1 MPHTLMNLPFA
12 KDALTGLISTET
24 IDYHYGKHHQTYVTN
39 LNNLLTGTG
48 LEEMPLNELIVT
60 GLERCPADKRTG
72 VFNNAAQVYN
82 HNFYWNTL
90 TPGGSKTPTGKLAK
104 AIDDTFGG
112 LAKFNEQFTKAATT
126 LFGSG
131 WTWLSKTRDGK
142 LEIAQ
147 TSNAAT
153 PVTEK
158 KTPLLVC
165 DVWEHAYYIDYRNAR
180 PKYVEAFLTRINWDF
195 ASKNFG

>member
-1 MPHTLMNLPFA
+1 MPHKLMDLPFA
-12 KDALTGLISTET
+12 KDALSGFISTET

-48 LEEMPLNELIVT
+48 LEDMPLQDLIVT
-60 GLERCPADKRTG
+60 GIERCPADKRTG
-72 VFNNAAQVYN
+72 VFNNSAQVYN

-90 TPGGSKTPTGKLAK
+90 VPGGSKTPTGKLAK

-112 LAKFNEQFTKAATT
+112 LAKFNEQFTKTATT

-131 WTWLSKTRDGK
+131 WTWLAKTRDGK
-142 LEIAQ
+142 LEIVP

-153 PVTEK
+153 PITEK

-180 PKYVEAFLTRINWDF
+180 AKYVETFLSRINWDF
-195 ASKNFG
+195 ASKNLG